1 MTNTELFFALMGV
14 IIVQIGN
21 GWLQWWLAYMK
32 KDGEYKSLKE
42 NLEGV
47 ITQQEEM
54 KNDLEVLAD
63 AKKHLATERRLSVF
77 EVYSRLDAYYVAI
90 SNAGWDIDNCLAES
104 RQTDAVRNEYISAD
118 GKFHLLNEVG
128 VEGQELQNKLII
140 AIMTYGKEV
149 FTHTFS
155 FAHKKENN
163 ISFQME
169 ELTEPLNKIHLGK
182 IDEVYPMLID
192 WREFLKTLL

>member
-1 MTNTELFFALMGV
+1 
-14 IIVQIGN
+14 
-21 GWLQWWLAYMK
+21 
-32 KDGEYKSLKE
+32 
-42 NLEGV
+42 
-47 ITQQEEM
+47 
-54 KNDLEVLAD
+54 
-63 AKKHLATERRLSVF
+63 
-77 EVYSRLDAYYVAI
+77 
-90 SNAGWDIDNCLAES
+90 
-104 RQTDAVRNEYISAD
+104 
-118 GKFHLLNEVG
+118 
-128 VEGQELQNKLII
+128 
-140 AIMTYGKEV
+140 V